1 MLETLLG
8 FSIGTALGM
17 IGILAAIVSIIT
29 EVLKKILPQK
39 FPTKILVMIISLIVA
54 IVVVLIFYEI
64 SAKMIIL
71 SIAGSFIVAF
81 ISMYGW
87 DTFKE
92 LINRFK
98 VPEIKGDDKNG
109 E

>member
-1 MLETLLG
+1 
-8 FSIGTALGM
+8 
-17 IGILAAIVSIIT
+17 
-29 EVLKKILPQK
+29 
-39 FPTKILVMIISLIVA
+39 MIISLIVS
-54 IVVVLIFYEI
+54 IVFVLIFCEI

-92 LINRFK
+92 IIDRFR